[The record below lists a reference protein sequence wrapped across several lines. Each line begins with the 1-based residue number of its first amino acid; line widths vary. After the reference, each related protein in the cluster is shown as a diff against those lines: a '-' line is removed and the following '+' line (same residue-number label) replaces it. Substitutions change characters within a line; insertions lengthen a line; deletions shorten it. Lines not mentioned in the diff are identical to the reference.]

1 MNAKPL
7 TVPATPIAEVDRKV
21 ARLAAHAAVWVQL
34 PAAARAKLLRACMAT
49 LLPLIDRWADAGRRI
64 KGYAENSNGHGEEY
78 LGGTLPVMRNLRMFA
93 EALEAGGAP
102 TLPKLAQRSDGQW
115 VARVFPQSLLD
126 SVLFTGITCDIWI
139 EPGESP
145 SQGRIYREK
154 AAGKPGKG
162 GVSVVLGAGNQ
173 SSIPAMDVLYKLVV
187 DDEVCV
193 LKMNPVNEGVG
204 PVIEEALKP
213 LIDAGFLEVCYGG
226 VEVGQHLTDHPD
238 THSIH
243 ITGSD
248 RAHDAIVWGV
258 GAAGLAAKRA
268 GTPRLNKPITSELG
282 CVSPVLVVPGE
293 WSAAELDFQ
302 ARQVA
307 SMLAYNCGFNCNGAR
322 LIVVAEGWKQRAA
335 FEALVKE
342 KLAATPPRHAYYPTA
357 QATWRLF
364 TEQYPNA
371 TQLGKVTAEGQLP
384 WTVLEG
390 VTSEAGEFA
399 LINEPWCGIFSFVTL
414 PASTPEQFLAAA
426 VPFANDKCW
435 GTLSINLLVHPKTE
449 AQLGAAFDDAIAELR
464 YGSIAINCW
473 TGLAY
478 GLVNA
483 TWGAFPGHPLDDIQ
497 SGQGVVHNG
506 LLLDHPQKSVVRA
519 PFVMKPTPAWFTDHK
534 NNVALG
540 RVVTQFEASP
550 SWFSVPK
557 VALTAL
563 KG

>member
-34 PAAARAKLLRACMAT
+34 PAGARAKLLRACMAT

-390 VTSEAGEFA
+390 VKGEAGEFA